1 MCIYINVQ
9 FVLPL
14 YMHTYVYFELC
25 IFLCIPTYVRLS
37 ILTIHTFPR
46 KVLPWCIANTA
57 LAALIHYYGGDFAE
71 DISSSDKG
79 HMFMS
84 LSVSY
89 LLVTRMK
96 IGLNRYMTQRQ
107 GLGDLCRACKE
118 LVGYTVTFTRM
129 KHKTDE
135 DKRWRRSVAK
145 RTISV
150 LKTIVA
156 VMKYPS
162 SQKHVWEVDDIG
174 EEDKIA
180 SRIAVGDSNER
191 SPLVLALFLR
201 SVIFSHIH
209 KLSTPLEVPQEL
221 ILMQYTTDLMSAY
234 SDIMKYLTT
243 PYPFPLVQMTRTI
256 LFFYIFTLPFALN
269 NDIHKVA
276 PFLFTIFII
285 TYGFV
290 GLELIAMEIDDPF
303 GEDPNDFDVGIMSQ
317 TVYSDILL
325 LIRDVDGLES
335 ENEIRETISSGLKS
349 VIQSS
354 VENHGQFSR
363 VEQWLRRRGSKNDVL
378 VIDTLAEKVHGITD
392 ADDDS
397 DLSED
402 PDDRDPRLMHVGKG
416 TGTGKP
422 PRRPPSRS
430 PNTPL
435 VSNKSVS
442 ARSRKSKQARRTSS
456 MADSMIVQEALQASL
471 HALDEEDSEEEEE
484 IELETFPKQS
494 RQSRLRTSSVADSKI
509 VQEALQK
516 SWHVLDEEGEE
527 EEQQQLETI
536 LSEDTSTSP
545 MPWSENGKFILNIT
559 RYTYITGQGKIFFYA
574 CTNYKIANV

>member
-1 MCIYINVQ
+1 MYSE
-9 FVLPL
+9 
-14 YMHTYVYFELC
+14 YTHTSTV
-25 IFLCIPTYVRLS
+25 
-37 ILTIHTFPR
+37 LTIHTNTR

-57 LAALIHYYGGDFAE
+57 LAALIHYYGGDLAE
-71 DISSSDKG
+71 QISSSDKG

-135 DKRWRRSVAK
+135 DKRWRRSIAK

-162 SQKHVWEVDDIG
+162 SQKHVWEVDDIE

-234 SDIMKYLTT
+234 SDIMTYLTT

-335 ENEIRETISSGLKS
+335 ENEIRKTISSGLKS
-349 VIQSS
+349 VIQST

-363 VEQWLRRRGSKNDVL
+363 VDQWLRRKGSKNDIL
-378 VIDTLAEKVHGITD
+378 LIDTLAEKVRGITD

-402 PDDRDPRLMHVGKG
+402 PDDRDPRRVHVGKCRD
-416 TGTGKP
+416 KP
-422 PRRPPSRS
+422 PRRPPSRA
-430 PNTPL
+430 PKTPL
-435 VSNKSVS
+435 NSNKGVS
-442 ARSRKSKQARRTSS
+442 ARNM
-456 MADSMIVQEALQASL
+456 MANSMIVQEALQASFDEE
-471 HALDEEDSEEEEE
+471 DEEDSEEEEE

-494 RQSRLRTSSVADSKI
+494 RQSRGRTSSLADSKI
-509 VQEALQK
+509 VQEALQR
-516 SWHVLDEEGEE
+516 SWHVLDEEDEDE
-527 EEQQQLETI
+527 DEDEKKLETI
-536 LSEDTSTSP
+536 LSEDTSSSP
-545 MPWSENGKFILNIT
+545 MPLSENGKFILEHHT
-559 RYTYITGQGKIFFYA
+559 VHVHYSTGQGKIFFDAHTY
-574 CTNYKIANV
+574 YKIANV